1 MTGHFDRFDR
11 PNLHFDFQLNFT
23 PQCQVNKFWWRFLQR
38 CKNTSHSKTQARQ
51 QQQPLLNKNLRSQ
64 TTKLCFTNFQS
75 GLLICAFHGP
85 SASTID
91 VLWFETLKIDKICV
105 SSILLRWQARF
116 SNSNSLRTWK
126 KNSYLSATS

>member
-23 PQCQVNKFWWRFLQR
+23 PQCQVNKFWWKFLQR

-51 QQQPLLNKNLRSQ
+51 QQQQQPLLNKNLRSQ
-64 TTKLCFTNFQS
+64 ITMPRFANFQS
-75 GLLICAFHGP
+75 GLVILPFMGWVHH
-85 SASTID
+85 
-91 VLWFETLKIDKICV
+91 V
-105 SSILLRWQARF
+105 SEEIKVVFCPYFCGWPARF
-116 SNSNSLRTWK
+116 SNSNSLQMRK